1 MRIQIIQKLIDKIR
15 GKEARLKKTTEVVK
29 QYRFIHIMF
38 NDKFGKAWVDF
49 VNKNFDTEEH
59 LFLCKRW
66 FDEFPF
72 PQGKNVI
79 EIKSLQGL
87 DLSNAEKIF
96 CHSFFDG
103 ELVEYLYAHQDI
115 LKQKAYWIIWGGDL
129 YEAPRDEKNDFV
141 RANVYAYITGGDRD
155 IVTKVYGSG
164 QKRFFSASYIF
175 PVNLDMLNSTKK
187 SQREKL
193 VIQINNSSDV
203 STLEMLD
210 VLAKFKD
217 ENIIIKTILSYGNL
231 EFKDEIIKKG
241 KRVFRDKF
249 EYLDKILPP
258 DKYAQHLANIDI
270 LILNQNRQQGV
281 GNTQSSLYL
290 GNKVFIR
297 SDVTTYK
304 DFNSCGIKIYDSKE
318 IINLDFN
325 EFINY
330 PEKEANKQIVKN
342 FIDETILQIS
352 WKQIFES

>member
-115 LKQKAYWIIWGGDL
+115 LKQKVYWIIWGGDL
-129 YEAPRDEKNDFV
+129 YEALRDEKNDFV

-258 DKYAQHLANIDI
+258 NEYAQHLANIDI

-330 PEKEANKQIVKN
+330 PEKETNKQIVKN